1 LTLPLGGLVTEAEV
15 SDEPRSV
22 RILVEGQPWPRTL
35 RANRETRDR
44 LSVLDAWTRSQ
55 FRRSLVSIDSSG
67 TRRTAY
73 GLCGYIRVGGEQF
86 LIIPKCFAGLEDAE
100 DWGESVPAFLRLCQ
114 GLSSADVIFT
124 DDATFGETN
133 SLLAWWADFY
143 SLKLWRALN
152 TTPVLRYQRHVQGLP
167 YLRGSFSWPEQ
178 LMEWGQGGH
187 RIWSRYK
194 NFQRDNPINQLLK
207 WAALKLRTV
216 SSNTRTRNRLDAS
229 LGLLADVTSD
239 PPRRQQVNQLHVPV
253 SLSIY
258 REPLAIA
265 RSLYDARYPSLNPG
279 EIPAAGLLINM
290 PSAFEAFVDGIVR
303 EVVDRRVAAGD
314 GWLYGSQDQSLLAAS
329 LDGGQD
335 FFTRPDNTIQ
345 AGFDEAGKERG
356 IVIDAKY
363 KGTVLGSTRYE
374 KPEGSDIYQLIASCI
389 ARGWSKGVILSPA
402 LDASTALMRRKWKI
416 VVRESSIEVA
426 HMRLDLRTLR
436 HHDALERMVG
446 ALSALLTDELAS
458 QQSQGG

>member
-1 LTLPLGGLVTEAEV
+1 MGRDAVNVAGEGSGT
-15 SDEPRSV
+15 V
-22 RILVEGQPWPRTL
+22 RVLVEGQPWPKAFQ
-35 RANRETRDR
+35 ANRETRDR
-44 LSVLDAWTRSQ
+44 LSALDRWTRTQ
-55 FRRSLVSIDSSG
+55 FGRSLISFDVRG

-73 GLCGYIRVGGEQF
+73 GLCGYVRVGGEEV
-86 LIIPKCFAGLEDAE
+86 LIVPKCFAGAEDAE
-100 DWGESVPAFLRLCQ
+100 NWGESVPAFLRLCR

-124 DDATFGETN
+124 DDATFAGTN

-143 SLKLWRALN
+143 SQKLWRALN

-178 LMEWGQGGH
+178 LKEWGEGGS

-207 WAALKLRTV
+207 WAALRLRTV
-216 SSNTRTRNRLDAS
+216 SSDTRTRNRLDAS
-229 LGLLADVTSD
+229 LGLLADVRSD
-239 PPRRQQVNQLHVPV
+239 PPRRQQVNQLRVPI

-290 PSAFEAFVDGIVR
+290 PSAFEAFVDGLVR

-314 GWLYGSQDQSLLAAS
+314 GWLYWSQDQSLLAAS

-335 FFTRPDNTIQ
+335 FFTRPDNAIQ
-345 AGFDEAGKERG
+345 AGVGQSGEDQGV
-356 IVIDAKY
+356 VIDAKY
-363 KGTVLGSTRYE
+363 KGTILGASRYE

-402 LDASTALMRRKWKI
+402 LEASTALVRKKWKV
-416 VVRESSIEVA
+416 VVRDFSIEVA

-436 HHDALERMVG
+436 HTDALEQMVG
-446 ALSALLTDELAS
+446 ALSGLLVDELAI
-458 QQSQGG
+458 